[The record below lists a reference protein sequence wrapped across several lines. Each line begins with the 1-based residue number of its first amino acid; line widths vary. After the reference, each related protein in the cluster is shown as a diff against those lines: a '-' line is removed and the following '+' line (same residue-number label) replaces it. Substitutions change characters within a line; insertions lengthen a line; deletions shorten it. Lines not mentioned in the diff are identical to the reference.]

1 MEKNQIYVTYGKD
14 PFEMTMKLL
23 REIKLEEMVPAK
35 GKIILKPNLVV
46 AKPASSGATTHSEMI
61 AATIE
66 YLQSRGYNDLLIAEG
81 SWVGDDTD
89 DAFRADGLNAVSRKY
104 GVPTLNLKK
113 DRFQEVTAQGISM
126 QVSRTVMDCG
136 FLISYPVIKGH
147 CQTTF
152 TCALKN
158 MKGVLS
164 DGSKRRFHSLG
175 LHKPIAALNTI
186 KCADLVLADGICGD
200 LDFEEGGNPVF
211 AGRIAAA
218 RDSVLMDAFG
228 ASLLGF
234 PLEDIPYIKM
244 AESFGVGSTDL
255 SKADIRTVGDI
266 SAAPMPPASYRVRE
280 LARHCVPDSACSA
293 CYASL
298 IHALARMEEDR
309 TLRNLKEK
317 VYIGQ
322 GYRGKELDKIGVGNC
337 CSKFRTHVP
346 GCPPSAADILRVLQ
360 DL

>member
-1 MEKNQIYVTYGKD
+1 
-14 PFEMTMKLL
+14 MTMNILK
-23 REIKLEEMVPAK
+23 EIKLEEMVPK
-35 GKIILKPNLVV
+35 TGKIILKPNLVV

-66 YLQSRGYNDLLIAEG
+66 YLQNHGFNDLLIAEG
-81 SWVGDDTD
+81 SWVGDYTG
-89 DAFRADGLNAVSRKY
+89 DAFQADGLNAVSRKY
-104 GVPTLNLKK
+104 GVPTMDLKK
-113 DRFQEVTAQGISM
+113 DRFVEVTAKGITM
-126 QVSRTVMDCG
+126 QVSKTVMECG
-136 FLISYPVIKGH
+136 YLISYPVIKGH

-211 AGRIAAA
+211 AGRIVAAQ
-218 RDSVLMDAFG
+218 DSVLMDAFG

-234 PLEDIPYIKM
+234 PLEDIPYITM
-244 AESFGVGSTDL
+244 AEQFGVGTTDL
-255 SKADIRTVGDI
+255 SKAAIHTVGET
-266 SAAPMPPASYRVRE
+266 SAAPMPPASRKVRE
-280 LARHCVPDSACSA
+280 LARHCTPDSACSA

-298 IHALARMEEDR
+298 IHALARLEEEGL
-309 TLRNLKEK
+309 LRRLKNQL
-317 VYIGQ
+317 YIGQ
-322 GYRGKELDKIGVGNC
+322 GYRGRNLDEIGIGNC
-337 CSKFRTHVP
+337 CAKFAKHVP
-346 GCPPSAADILRVLQ
+346 GCPPSAADILRMLEEEIK
-360 DL
+360 